1 MASSDSLAATAS
13 PVPRRALW
21 RKFHLRT
28 PGVFGVSRME
38 STVPAVANRVG
49 ICLSGSSFCGRSFC
63 GSSFC
68 GSSFCGSSRPPADGS
83 PPDWPNPRGSCF
95 PCERALFS
103 WDRTT
108 LSAPVN
114 TTVGFEPAEGWVDRV
129 HFWGSPVVSAR
140 GAASSRGV
148 RTGQT
153 ASAVARATGSRRT
166 RWHGPGE
173 PLVQSRTGRSGT
185 WPAVIVSPERPARE
199 TTRRPSPSE
208 IPRRA
213 ALRSGE

>member
-28 PGVFGVSRME
+28 PGDFGVSRME

-49 ICLSGSSFCGRSFC
+49 ICLSGSSFCG
-63 GSSFC
+63 
-68 GSSFCGSSRPPADGS
+68 SSRPPADGS
-83 PPDWPNPRGSCF
+83 PPDWPDPRGSCF

-103 WDRTT
+103 WDRTI
-108 LSAPVN
+108 LSAPV
-114 TTVGFEPAEGWVDRV
+114 TTAVGFEPAEGWVDRV

-148 RTGQT
+148 QTGQT

-185 WPAVIVSPERPARE
+185 WPAVIVSPERPARV

>member
-49 ICLSGSSFCGRSFC
+49 ICLSGSSFCG
-63 GSSFC
+63 
-68 GSSFCGSSRPPADGS
+68 SSRPSAEGS
-83 PPDWPNPRGSCF
+83 PPDWPDPRGSCF

-103 WDRTT
+103 WDRTI
-108 LSAPVN
+108 LSAPV
-114 TTVGFEPAEGWVDRV
+114 TTAVGFEPAEGWVDRV

-185 WPAVIVSPERPARE
+185 WPAVIVSPERPARV

>member
-49 ICLSGSSFCGRSFC
+49 ICLSGSSFCG
-63 GSSFC
+63 
-68 GSSFCGSSRPPADGS
+68 SSFCGSSRPPADGS

-108 LSAPVN
+108 LSAPV
-114 TTVGFEPAEGWVDRV
+114 TTAVGFEPAEGWVDRV

-185 WPAVIVSPERPARE
+185 WPAVIVSPERPARV

>member
-28 PGVFGVSRME
+28 PGDFGVSRME
-38 STVPAVANRVG
+38 STVPAVAKRVG
-49 ICLSGSSFCGRSFC
+49 MCLS

-108 LSAPVN
+108 LSAPV
-114 TTVGFEPAEGWVDRV
+114 TTAVGFEPAEGWVDRV
-129 HFWGSPVVSAR
+129 HFWGSPVVLAR

-153 ASAVARATGSRRT
+153 ASAVSRATCPRRT

-185 WPAVIVSPERPARE
+185 WPAGIVSPERPARV

>member
-28 PGVFGVSRME
+28 PGDFGVSRME
-38 STVPAVANRVG
+38 STVPAVAKRVG
-49 ICLSGSSFCGRSFC
+49 MCLGGRSFC
-63 GSSFC
+63 GSS
-68 GSSFCGSSRPPADGS
+68 RPSAEGS

-108 LSAPVN
+108 LSAAV
-114 TTVGFEPAEGWVDRV
+114 TTAVGFEPAEGWVDRV

-148 RTGQT
+148 QPGQT

-185 WPAVIVSPERPARE
+185 WPAVIVSPERPARV

>member
-28 PGVFGVSRME
+28 PGDFGVSRME
-38 STVPAVANRVG
+38 STVPAVAKRVG
-49 ICLSGSSFCGRSFC
+49 MCLSGRSFCGRSFCGRSFCGRSFC
-63 GSSFC
+63 GSS
-68 GSSFCGSSRPPADGS
+68 RPSAEGS

-108 LSAPVN
+108 LSAPV
-114 TTVGFEPAEGWVDRV
+114 TTAVGFEPAEGWVDRV

-185 WPAVIVSPERPARE
+185 WPAVIVSPERPARV